1 MKLEHTPTT
10 PAEGSSLHNATG
22 TRLCGP
28 WLALARM
35 LWIAMVVLILAFF
48 VASIPSFIAS
58 LDNVCKTAVC
68 QALLPP
74 YSVRQ
79 YQAAGFSV
87 NFVLIYIYAIL
98 VLFWLAY
105 LTIGAVIFW
114 LKSQDFMALYSSFA
128 LVTFA
133 VTFNSSSLVVLVPG
147 WGLPIQTIAFLGNV
161 FMGSYFYLFPN
172 GQFVPRWTP
181 WLIVGW
187 IVYSGVSYLF
197 PNSPLAQSW
206 PISLLLPLLLV
217 SVLVAQ
223 IYRYRRVSSQVER
236 QQTKWVVFGVSIG
249 LSGFLLV
256 QFLYFFNVLS
266 IFQHS
271 PLSDLIA
278 GTADYMF
285 LILVPL
291 SIAFAILRSRLWN
304 IDFIIN
310 RTLVYGTLTGILL
323 LVYVGSIL
331 LLQYLLRGIMQQNNG
346 VAIVVSTLVI
356 AALFQPLRRRI
367 QRIIDRRFYRS
378 KYDAAKTVAAFSA
391 TQRNEVDLE
400 QLREHLLAVV
410 QETMQPSHVS
420 LWLRPPEQASKKQ
433 ATWSSTPPAP
443 KDGEEY

>member
-1 MKLEHTPTT
+1 MNLQHTPTT
-10 PAEGSSLHNATG
+10 PAEGSYLHNAKS
-22 TRLCGP
+22 TRLRGP
-28 WLALARM
+28 WLALARI
-35 LWIAMVVLILAFF
+35 LWIAMVVLILALF
-48 VASIPSFIAS
+48 VASIPAFIAS
-58 LDNVCKTAVC
+58 LDNVCKTAIC
-68 QALLPP
+68 QSLIPP
-74 YSVRQ
+74 YSVKQ
-79 YQAAGFSV
+79 YHVAGFSV
-87 NFVLIYIYAIL
+87 NFVLIYSYAFL
-98 VLFWLAY
+98 VFFGLAY

-187 IVYSGVSYLF
+187 IVYSGVDYFF

-206 PISLLLPLLLV
+206 PISLLWPLLLV

-223 IYRYRRVSSQVER
+223 IYRYRRVSSQLER

-249 LSGFLLV
+249 LSSFLLIL
-256 QFLYFFNVLS
+256 FLYFLNVLS

-271 PLSDLIA
+271 PLSELIA

-304 IDFIIN
+304 IDIIIN
-310 RTLVYGTLTGILL
+310 RTLVYGTLTGILI

-331 LLQYLLRGIMQQNNG
+331 LLQYLLRGIIQQNNG

-378 KYDAAKTVAAFSA
+378 KYDAAKTVAAFSS
-391 TQRNEVDLE
+391 TLRNEVDLK

-420 LWLRPPEQASKKQ
+420 LWLRPPAQASTKQ
-433 ATWSSTPPAP
+433 TTGSSTPAASQE
-443 KDGEEY
+443 GEEQ